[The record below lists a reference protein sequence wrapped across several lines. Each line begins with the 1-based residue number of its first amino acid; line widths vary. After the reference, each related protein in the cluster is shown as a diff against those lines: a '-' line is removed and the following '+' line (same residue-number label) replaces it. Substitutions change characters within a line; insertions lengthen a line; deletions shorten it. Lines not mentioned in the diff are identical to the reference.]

1 VEQKEWVNTKLIEQL
16 VGDLGARSVFGEP
29 TREHG
34 AVVIPVAQ
42 VVIGIGYG
50 GGYGEGPAKPG
61 GETKKAEGGGGGG
74 GAGAGGRVT
83 PRGYIRITPEGV
95 KYEPIPERG
104 GDPCGRHR
112 DGGLVRVLDH
122 RDGALYR
129 QDGRQDQA
137 GATQVEQRSQC
148 LRQLEKRLSES
159 A

>member
-42 VVIGIGYG
+42 VVFGIGYG

-61 GETKKAEGGGGGG
+61 GEEGAGEETKEAEGGSGGG

-95 KYEPIPERG
+95 EP
-104 GDPCGRHR
+104 
-112 DGGLVRVLDH
+112 L
-122 RDGALYR
+122 A
-129 QDGRQDQA
+129 
-137 GATQVEQRSQC
+137 
-148 LRQLEKRLSES
+148 
-159 A
+159 